1 MSPKPDV
8 SEQRKAQIL
17 DAAMETFSKVGFHK
31 ARMSDIATNSG
42 LSKGSLYWYFE
53 SKNDIIINLIARVFE
68 PEIQDL
74 KALLVSDTSVEER
87 LYLYAERGA
96 EDILKMLKW
105 MPLVY
110 DFIALAFRQN
120 NIKKAISHYYQQH
133 MEILENLLQQG
144 IDTGELELN
153 TAREGAIAIGAILEG
168 TIVLWFYDPEEI
180 DIKTH
185 IMTNIKLL
193 ISGLKPV
200 SENTQPTQTIQ
211 VGE

>member
-31 ARMSDIATNSG
+31 ARMSDIASNSG

-74 KALLVSDTSVEER
+74 KALLFLETSVEAR
-87 LYLYAERGA
+87 LHLFAERAA
-96 EDILKMLKW
+96 EDMVKMLRW

-110 DFIALAFRQN
+110 DFIALAFRQD
-120 NIKKAISHYYQQH
+120 NIKKAISLYYQQN
-133 MEILENLLQQG
+133 MEILETLLQQG
-144 IDTGELELN
+144 IDSGELTLES
-153 TAREGAIAIGAILEG
+153 AREGAIAIGAILEG
-168 TIVLWFYDPEEI
+168 TVVLWFYDPEEI

-185 IMTNIKLL
+185 IMSNIKLL
-193 ISGLKPV
+193 IRGIKPG
-200 SENTQPTQTIQ
+200 S
-211 VGE
+211 